1 MIFLHRIPFHII
13 LIYILLYV
21 PFQAVTQYAPPV
33 GQPGTT
39 AIFKDSSA
47 LISWASTCTIDRG
60 YINLADTSFT
70 YNGSNRPTYGS
81 YLYASGPADELV
93 VSLGDHGSAVLG
105 FDIPIVNRPGPD
117 FAVFENSFND
127 SFLELGFVEASSD
140 GIRFVRFSA
149 VSLTPESPQ
158 VSTFDTIDATRIHN
172 FAGKYRHGYGTPFDL
187 EDLKDS
193 SGIDVSNIT
202 HIRITDAGGCIQSL
216 YAAYDSQGNV
226 VNEPWPTPFDTGGFD
241 LDAVGV
247 INNLLNGT
255 EEPEQAALFRVFP
268 NPVKDQ
274 MQIISLKQDM
284 VRIDLS
290 DMSGRVVKS
299 TVFTAKSHLDLS
311 TLSPGIYI
319 ANFTTQ
325 DGATFATKIVTY

>member
-1 MIFLHRIPFHII
+1 
-13 LIYILLYV
+13 LLCIHY
-21 PFQAVTQYAPPV
+21 QAHPQYAPPV

-39 AIFKDSSA
+39 AIYKDSSA
-47 LISWASTCTIDRG
+47 LIGWASTCSIERG
-60 YINLADTSFT
+60 FINIADTTFT

-81 YLYASGPADELV
+81 YLYASGPADALV

-105 FDIPIVNRPGPD
+105 FDVPIVNRTGPD

-140 GIRFVRFSA
+140 GIRFVRFPA

-193 SGIDVSNIT
+193 SGIDLGNIT
-202 HIRITDAGGCIQSL
+202 HIRITDAGGCIQSP
-216 YAAYDSQGNV
+216 YASFDSQGNV

-241 LDAVGV
+241 LDAIGV
-247 INNLLNGT
+247 LNNLSNGS

-268 NPVKDQ
+268 NPAEGRIQV
-274 MQIISLKQDM
+274 ISLRQGM
-284 VRIDLS
+284 VRMDLS
-290 DMSGRVVKS
+290 DMSGKVVKS
-299 TVFTAKSHLDLS
+299 TVFNAKSHLDLS

-325 DGATFATKIVTY
+325 DGATFTTKVVTY